1 MNTGPSTT
9 TARKP
14 QGTPLLRMEQVSRRF
29 GGVRAVNDLSFEI
42 HPGEVVGL
50 IGPNGSGKSTT
61 VNLIAG
67 QVAPSNGRVWFRGQD
82 VSGKTPD
89 ARVRLGLAR
98 TFQTTSLFPEFTA
111 LENVMLGA
119 HVRGMGFGR
128 EDALDVL
135 GFVGLSSFQGQE
147 AGTLSS
153 AHQRL
158 LMIAIAIA
166 SRPALVLLDEPAA
179 GMVAQERKALAELI
193 KRIREHGMAVMV
205 IEHHMALIMEVC
217 DRIVVLNFG
226 ETIAQG
232 TPQQVSA
239 DPKVIEAYLG
249 GGGGGH

>member
-1 MNTGPSTT
+1 
-9 TARKP
+9 
-14 QGTPLLRMEQVSRRF
+14 MELVSRRF

-42 HPGEVVGL
+42 RPGEVVGL

-67 QVAPSNGRVWFRGQD
+67 QVAPSNGKVWFRGQD
-82 VSGKTPD
+82 VSEKSPD

-98 TFQTTSLFPEFTA
+98 TFQTTSIFPEFTA

-119 HVRGMGFGR
+119 HVRGMAFGR

-135 GFVGLSSFQGQE
+135 GFVGLSNFQGQE
-147 AGTLSS
+147 AATLSS
-153 AHQRL
+153 ANQRL

-179 GMVAQERKALAELI
+179 GMVAQERKSLAELI

-232 TPQQVSA
+232 TPSQVSA
-239 DPKVIEAYLG
+239 DPRVIEAYLG
-249 GGGGGH
+249 GGGGH